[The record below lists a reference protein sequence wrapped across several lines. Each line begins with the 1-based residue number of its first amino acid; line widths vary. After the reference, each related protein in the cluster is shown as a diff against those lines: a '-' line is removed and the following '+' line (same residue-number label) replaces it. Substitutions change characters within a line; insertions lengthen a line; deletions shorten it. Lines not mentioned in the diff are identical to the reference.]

1 MGMWKP
7 KNINFSE
14 YKIGGRHQWEGKWY
28 KFTNDHRWHN
38 YHTNVIC
45 VQSLLDIAA
54 KYWC

>member
-1 MGMWKP
+1 MWKP